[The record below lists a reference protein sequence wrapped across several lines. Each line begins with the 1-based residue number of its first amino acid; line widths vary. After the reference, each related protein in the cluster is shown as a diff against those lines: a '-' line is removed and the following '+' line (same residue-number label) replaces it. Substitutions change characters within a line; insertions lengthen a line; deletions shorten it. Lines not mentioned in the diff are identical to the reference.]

1 MFYFFKKGDEI
12 PQWLVPTS
20 KGATAHFGADCMA
33 HKGENRN
40 AVISFEPIQEIEVG
54 LIIVDNSKEG
64 SEALIDLVLGDMGD
78 INREWIGV

>member
-40 AVISFEPIQEIEVG
+40 AVISFEPIQTIEKS
-54 LIIVDNSKEG
+54 LIIFDNSKEG
-64 SEALIDLVLGDMGD
+64 SEVLIDLVLADMSC
-78 INREWIGV
+78 INEGWVGV

>member
-12 PQWLVPTS
+12 PQWLVPTA
-20 KGATAHFGADCMA
+20 KGAIAHFGADCMA
-33 HKGENRN
+33 HKGEDRN
-40 AVISFEPIQEIEVG
+40 AVISFENIQEIEVG

-64 SEALIDLVLGDMGD
+64 SEVLIDLVLGDMSS